1 MKKKW
6 VTTTTY
12 DRVQALMRHPKY
24 LHDLKRLETQMMDEE
39 EFCNKYSLR
48 VPIKPEWISEL
59 LQSGEKEKI
68 DSAELFVDSITEVL
82 MNYDNQI
89 GKPVLSKTS
98 KGWSY
103 YIREGKYLAIEIDL
117 TRKKKDILLQLEK
130 NIDIYQKKVAKFIS
144 RDYKTTI
151 DPWEVYNMHKIKGMN
166 FSKITQQLSGIKGNP
181 TYDKKLKSWYSQVK
195 RAYNK
200 AEKMIAE
207 IKHK

>member
-1 MKKKW
+1 
-6 VTTTTY
+6 
-12 DRVQALMRHPKY
+12 
-24 LHDLKRLETQMMDEE
+24 
-39 EFCNKYSLR
+39 
-48 VPIKPEWISEL
+48 
-59 LQSGEKEKI
+59 
-68 DSAELFVDSITEVL
+68 
-82 MNYDNQI
+82 
-89 GKPVLSKTS
+89 
-98 KGWSY
+98 
-103 YIREGKYLAIEIDL
+103 
-117 TRKKKDILLQLEK
+117 LLQLEK